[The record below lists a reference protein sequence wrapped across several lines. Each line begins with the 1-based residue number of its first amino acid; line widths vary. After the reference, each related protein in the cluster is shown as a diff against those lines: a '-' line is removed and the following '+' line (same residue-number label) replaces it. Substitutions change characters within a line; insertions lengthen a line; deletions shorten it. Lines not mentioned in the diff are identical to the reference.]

1 MKLNLACWRAFACSP
16 PYLPTKKSRR
26 SLTLARPIPS
36 LDIESGTTPTTPH
49 CATKSQHTTKPEG
62 TGEKNPHAG
71 GCRSDSVREMIQRQ
85 PSALEDVL
93 ERRNDLEREYIWSA
107 VVSGFE
113 NDLSPNIILRACF
126 VPLPFASCVW
136 IDINDRPGLADF

>member
-1 MKLNLACWRAFACSP
+1 MKFNLACWEAFACYP

-49 CATKSQHTTKPEG
+49 CATKNQYTKPEG
-62 TGEKNPHAG
+62 TGEKNAYAG
-71 GCRSDSVREMIQRQ
+71 ACRSESVREKIQHQ
-85 PSALEDVL
+85 PNAPEDVL
-93 ERRNDLEREYIWSA
+93 EHRSDLEREYIWSA